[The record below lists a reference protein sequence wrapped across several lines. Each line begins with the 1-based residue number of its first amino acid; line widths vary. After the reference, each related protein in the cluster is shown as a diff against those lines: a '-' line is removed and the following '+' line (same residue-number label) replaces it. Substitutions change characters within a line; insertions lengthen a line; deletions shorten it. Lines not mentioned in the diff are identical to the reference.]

1 MKALPISTT
10 QGRNWRQIL
19 SAYQQPVLWRSIVEI
34 VITAAPLVAIWVGA
48 WFAVAFGLWWLGLLL
63 APLAAAFVV
72 RLFMV
77 QHDCSHQSFFRSA
90 AANNW
95 TGRIVG
101 ALTLTPYHCWRRSH
115 AIHHASS
122 GNLDR
127 RGLGDIKTLTTAEY
141 QALGF
146 WGRLGYRAFRH
157 PLVLFV
163 IGPAWVF
170 LIEQRLPMGLMR
182 EGWKP
187 WFSAMGT
194 NVVVGVLVIA
204 AIWLGGWKALLL
216 VHLPTM
222 VIAASIGVWLFYVQH
237 QFEETYWARREE
249 WEPVDAAL
257 QGSSHYDLP
266 EPLRWMTAS
275 IGVHHVHH
283 VSSKIPFYRLNRVLK
298 DNPELRAVSRLTLK
312 DSIRCV
318 ALTLWDEEERRL
330 VSFRQFHRKER
341 ALARA

>member
-1 MKALPISTT
+1 MKALPISVT

-34 VITAAPLVAIWVGA
+34 VITAAPLVATWVGA
-48 WFAVAFGLWWLGLLL
+48 WFAVAFGYWWLGLLL

-77 QHDCSHQSFFRSA
+77 QHDCSHQSFFKSA

-115 AIHHASS
+115 ALHHASS

-127 RGLGDIKTLTTAEY
+127 RGIGDIKTLTTAEY

-187 WFSAMGT
+187 WLSAMGT
-194 NVVVGVLVIA
+194 NAVVGVLVIA

-237 QFEETYWARREE
+237 QFEETYWARREA

-312 DSIRCV
+312 DSVRCV

>member
-1 MKALPISTT
+1 MKDHPISVI
-10 QGRNWRQIL
+10 QGRNWRQVL

-48 WFAVAFGLWWLGLLL
+48 WFAVAFGYWWLGLAL

-77 QHDCSHQSFFRSA
+77 QHDCSHQSFFKSP

-127 RGLGDIKTLTTAEY
+127 RGIGDIKTLTTAEY

-170 LIEQRLPMGLMR
+170 LVEQRLPKGLMQ
-182 EGWKP
+182 EGWRP
-187 WFSAMGT
+187 WISAMGT
-194 NVVVGVLVIA
+194 NVVVGLLVIA
-204 AIWLGGWKALLL
+204 AIWLGGWKGLLL

-249 WEPVDAAL
+249 WEPVEAAF

-266 EPLRWMTAS
+266 APLRWMTAN

-283 VSSKIPFYRLNRVLK
+283 VSSKIPFYQLSRVLK
-298 DNPELRAVSRLTLK
+298 DNPELKAVSRLTLK
-312 DSIRCV
+312 DSLRCV

-341 ALARA
+341 ALARV